1 MADAT
6 PSSNPTPRTAPRA
19 LPALGARS
27 IRRVRALWRAFAWS
41 ALPEALVHDDSDAG
55 PPSGGAAALLATLRV
70 LHEAAPP
77 AAALPRIAQARA
89 DVEAAL
95 RAGPASVLGEDGPDD
110 DAGRLDLAADLL
122 GLDARARIALEVAV
136 VTALDPGTAQSARVL
151 ATRLGHRD
159 GHDVE
164 LLDELLASNAIG
176 ATLLR
181 ALSDRG
187 GLLRAT
193 GLLVR
198 ESDSVAVGPMFAA
211 FLDGSTPAPLPAG
224 QPDGLPVAAASAY
237 VALREGWIAALAEA
251 TTAQRP
257 VLVSAAV
264 GGGLPTLAEALA
276 RHLGVRLRLV
286 DGAALWRRD
295 GGGRNDGGAVEAG
308 DALASVTAAARL
320 WPELIAI
327 SQVEQL
333 GAAMRD
339 HRASVEPWLQ
349 ALCQVGRPLLL
360 LHEGP
365 VPPDLAAVCALAA
378 GVPQLELPPASP
390 QEREDLLA
398 ATLQAAQVPAETAQS
413 LAAQVRHYG
422 LGLGQVGA
430 VVAAAMQRAGAR
442 VGRQRARGE
451 QDAGGDA
458 GQPSVGD
465 LRAGVLAA
473 TSARL
478 RQFGSRVETGVAW
491 DDLVLPDDT
500 LEAVRTVARF
510 ARLRGQLFDSWGFER
525 KMPYGRALSA
535 MFSGP
540 SGTGKTMV
548 AGLIARDLGVEL
560 YRVDLGRLVSKYVGE
575 TEERLGALFDEATQ
589 TGAALLFD
597 EADSLFGQRTEIKS
611 ANDRYANLEVNYLL
625 QRLEDFE
632 GLVFLTTNFGSS
644 IDEAF
649 LRRIRF
655 RLAFPFPAPAERARL
670 WQVMVPPE
678 MPLDE
683 RNDPAD
689 WDWLG
694 ETFELAGGHVRNAV
708 LRAAMLAADAGKSV
722 GMRHLY
728 DAAAAEYRELGKL
741 APPYPFD
748 DEW

>member
-1 MADAT
+1 MATST
-6 PSSNPTPRTAPRA
+6 PTLRP

-27 IRRVRALWRAFAWS
+27 VRRVRALWRAFAWS
-41 ALPEALVHDDSDAG
+41 ALAESFVQDEGAEAPTSV
-55 PPSGGAAALLATLRV
+55 GAAALLATLRV

-77 AAALPRIAQARA
+77 EAALARIAQARA

-95 RAGPASVLGEDGPDD
+95 RHGPASVLGADGPDD

-122 GLDARARIALEVAV
+122 GLDARARVALEVAV
-136 VTALDPGTAQSARVL
+136 VTALDPGTAQAARML
-151 ATRLGHRD
+151 AARLGHRSATQV
-159 GHDVE
+159 G

-181 ALSDRG
+181 ASTAIGGELRSA
-187 GLLRAT
+187 GLLT
-193 GLLVR
+193 R
-198 ESDSVAVGPMFAA
+198 EGDDVAVGPMFAA
-211 FLDGSTPAPLPAG
+211 FLDGSAPAPMPAG
-224 QPDGLPVAAASAY
+224 QPDGLPAAAASAY
-237 VALREGWIAALAEA
+237 VALREGWIETLGNAVAV
-251 TTAQRP
+251 QRP

-264 GGGLPTLAEALA
+264 GGGLPTLAEAVAL
-276 RHLGVRLRLV
+276 RLGLRLRLV

-295 GGGRNDGGAVEAG
+295 GGGRSDGGAVEAG
-308 DALASVTAAARL
+308 DALASLRAASRL
-320 WPELIAI
+320 WPELIAVT
-327 SQVEQL
+327 QLEQL
-333 GAAMRD
+333 GTALRE
-339 HRASVEPWLQ
+339 HRAAVEPWLQ
-349 ALCQVGRPLLL
+349 ALCQVDRPLLL

-365 VPPDLAAVCALAA
+365 VAPDLAALCALAA

-390 QEREDLLA
+390 QEREDLLR
-398 ATLQAAQVPAETAQS
+398 ATLQAAQVPAETAAS

-422 LGLGQVGA
+422 LGLGQVGV

-451 QDAGGDA
+451 FDAANDE
-458 GQPSVGD
+458 GQPTIGD

-478 RQFGSRVETGVAW
+478 RQFGSRVETGAAW
-491 DDLVLPDDT
+491 EDLVLPEET

-632 GLVFLTTNFGSS
+632 GLVFLTTNFGTS

-655 RLAFPFPAPAERARL
+655 RLTFPFPAPAERAKL

-678 MPLDE
+678 LPMDDKG
-683 RNDPAD
+683 DPAD

-708 LRAAMLAADAGKSV
+708 LRAAMLAAEAGKSV